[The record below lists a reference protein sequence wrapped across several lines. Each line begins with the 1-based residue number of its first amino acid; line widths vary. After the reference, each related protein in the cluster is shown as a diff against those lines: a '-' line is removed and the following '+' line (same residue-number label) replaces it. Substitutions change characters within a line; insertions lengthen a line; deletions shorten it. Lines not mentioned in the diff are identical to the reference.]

1 MPGYPDFFGTPL
13 VHGLKFLAGPNAT
26 LAVPA
31 NSTSTFN
38 VLCSHPGYFIDIF
51 ATIASGAATVPFYK
65 VMFTWQDSDGIAI
78 IDEQSYYL
86 AASSTGP
93 WRTCGKGPT
102 RGQLLTVTITNYDP
116 AFALTVNYTIGE
128 TTQHIARDDW
138 RTVDYQ
144 TASVPK
150 YGIFGHIPT
159 GLAKGDMAAGLLMT
173 ETNDTIPAGT
183 SWAFLLPMY
192 TGLVFWQFL
201 ANANIAVS
209 VRIPT
214 ELSAAP
220 FIDGNAPIWLDLTLT
235 DVTVQLA
242 HPRIPL
248 VVNLQNTSG
257 AGIAGVSAMAV
268 MVENA
273 S

>member
-13 VHGLKFLAGPNAT
+13 VHGLNFLAGPNAT

-31 NSTSTFN
+31 NSTRSFN
-38 VLCSHPGYFIDIF
+38 VLCSHPGYAIDIF
-51 ATIASGAATVPFYK
+51 ATIANAAATVPFYL
-65 VMFTWQDSDGIAI
+65 VEFIWQDSGAAAI
-78 IDEQSYYL
+78 IDIEHFYL
-86 AASSTGP
+86 ASSNTGP

-102 RGQLLTVTITNYDP
+102 RGQLLTVNITNYDP
-116 AFALTVNYTIGE
+116 AFAITVNYSIAE

-144 TASVPK
+144 TARVPQ
-150 YGIFGHIPT
+150 YGVFANIPA
-159 GLAKGDMAAGLLMT
+159 GLSKGDMAAGVLMN

-183 SWAFLLPMY
+183 SWKFLAPMY

-209 VRIPT
+209 VRIPP

-220 FIDGNAPIWLDLTLT
+220 NIDGNSPIWLDLTLT
-235 DVTVQLA
+235 DVTVQLT

-248 VVNLQNTSG
+248 VINLQNTSG
-257 AGIAGVSAMAV
+257 AGIAGVSACGL